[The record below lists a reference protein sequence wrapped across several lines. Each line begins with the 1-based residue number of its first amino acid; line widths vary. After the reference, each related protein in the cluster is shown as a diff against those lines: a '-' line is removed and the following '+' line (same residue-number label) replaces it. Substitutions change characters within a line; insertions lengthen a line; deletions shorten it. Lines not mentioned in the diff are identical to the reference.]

1 LATGT
6 IIAESLRVPSTL
18 GVPLTVREVE
28 RVAAANL
35 SDEQRAAGVPE
46 HSTLLHFELADED
59 APRLAEALAAVM
71 DRVGWYA
78 NVDTAGEIF
87 VVFADRVFRYARDD
101 AAGRAEAEAYGRERG
116 VPDAQLD
123 W

>member
-1 LATGT
+1 M
-6 IIAESLRVPSTL
+6 PSTL

-28 RVAAANL
+28 RMAAANL

-46 HSTLLHFELADED
+46 HWTLLHFELADED
-59 APRLAEALAAVM
+59 APRLAEGLAAVM

-87 VVFADRVFRYARDD
+87 VVFANRVFRYARDD